1 MRVKIFWSTIYS
13 IPWVQVFPVSWIALE
28 WIKLFSYV
36 CVSDTMSFTSSMLF
50 LVLIFVILTLQAT
63 CYFSLLRYSRTW
75 SNKLYFTSM
84 AVLLAEV
91 VKLFTMLM
99 VIFFQRGNVKAFTSY
114 LTANLFVGHK
124 ATFGLSVPF
133 L

>member
-1 MRVKIFWSTIYS
+1 
-13 IPWVQVFPVSWIALE
+13 
-28 WIKLFSYV
+28 
-36 CVSDTMSFTSSMLF
+36 
-50 LVLIFVILTLQAT
+50 
-63 CYFSLLRYSRTW
+63 
-75 SNKLYFTSM
+75 M

-133 L
+133 LLYVVQKNLVYSTTMHLDLKSTTF